1 MAIPELPGLIPVLT
15 WRLPARVIARVAS
28 QQVAWWWQPD
38 LECWLYWD
46 VPALWIWLLPGTER
60 LARTLAPRQTVL
72 KRPRTGSSRYLL
84 SRWLP
89 TGTGRRLRPRFGGWA
104 ASIGTKHARTK
115 GFSFMG
121 LSSCPELTVS
131 QGPTDD
137 GRAFSGPIFNLLKPK
152 AIPIWNKA
160 CSYEGVLIYGSLV
173 VP

>member
-1 MAIPELPGLIPVLT
+1 MAIRELPGLIPVLT

-46 VPALWIWLLPGTER
+46 VPALWIWLLPWTER

-89 TGTGRRLRPRFGGWA
+89 TGAGRRLRPRFCGDRK
-104 ASIGTKHARTK
+104 STR
-115 GFSFMG
+115 
-121 LSSCPELTVS
+121 LNSSH
-131 QGPTDD
+131 
-137 GRAFSGPIFNLLKPK
+137 
-152 AIPIWNKA
+152 
-160 CSYEGVLIYGSLV
+160 
-173 VP
+173 